1 MLSKEEMIK
10 RMQQEFEEQGDQQEI
25 VDFNRNHAEL
35 NIYKYGEIKMEQ
47 NVITYNGKIYVAIDS
62 LNSNLKE
69 VQKKWEDA
77 GYEFG
82 VDEDNDAWVHES
94 GIPKISF
101 YTYNKSIVCRLMD
114 IPFEIYDLMTR
125 TVQALGWYNA
135 QN

>member
-1 MLSKEEMIK
+1 MISKEPIK
-10 RMQQEFEEQGDQQEI
+10 CIKSFLPDEDCCSCSSCMYYTESDCVNFGNRCYLKQAFDFLNSQQSQPTIE
-25 VDFNRNHAEL
+25 
-35 NIYKYGEIKMEQ
+35 EIK
-47 NVITYNGKIYVAIDS
+47 
-62 LNSNLKE
+62 KE
-69 VQKKWEDA
+69 WEDA

-82 VDEDNDAWVHES
+82 VDEDNDAWVHAG
-94 GIPKISF
+94 GIPQISF